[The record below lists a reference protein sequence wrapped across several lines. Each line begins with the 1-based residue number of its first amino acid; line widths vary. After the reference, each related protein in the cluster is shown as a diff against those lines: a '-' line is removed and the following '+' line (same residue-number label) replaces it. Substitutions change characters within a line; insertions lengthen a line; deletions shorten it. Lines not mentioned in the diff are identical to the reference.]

1 MSQYWDD
8 ELCHY
13 GILGMKW
20 GVRRY
25 ENADGTLTPAG
36 KARYSKYTESSDHAA
51 YRETKKKPVES
62 LSNKEL
68 QAYNQRAN
76 LEREFRRNKANA
88 GSIKR
93 GEETLKTVLSVGTTV
108 TSIVAL
114 ANTPGGKKII
124 AAGKKVA
131 AAAIKKK

>member
-8 ELCHY
+8 ELCHF
-13 GILGMKW
+13 GIKGMKW

-36 KARYSKYTESSDHAA
+36 KARYAKYTESADHVT

-76 LEREFRRNKANA
+76 LEREYRKNKSNS

-93 GEETLKTVLSVGTTV
+93 GEETLKTVLSIGTTI
-108 TSIVAL
+108 TSIAAL
-114 ANTPGGKKII
+114 SNTPGGKKII
-124 AAGKKVA
+124 RAGTNAAE
-131 AAAIKKK
+131 AILKKK

>member
-8 ELCHY
+8 ELYHF
-13 GILGMKW
+13 GIKGMKW

-36 KARYSKYTESSDHAA
+36 KARYAKYTESSDHAA

-76 LEREFRRNKANA
+76 LEREFRKNKHNS

-93 GEETLKTVLSVGTTV
+93 GEETLKTVLSIGTTV

-114 ANTPGGKKII
+114 ANTPGGKKIVQ
-124 AAGKKVA
+124 AGKSVVGA
-131 AAAIKKK
+131 VLKKK

>member
-1 MSQYWDD
+1 MSQYWDE
-8 ELCHY
+8 ELCHF
-13 GILGMKW
+13 GIKGMKW

-36 KARYSKYTESSDHAA
+36 KARYAKYTESADHAM
-51 YRETKKKPVES
+51 YRETKKKSVES

-76 LEREFRRNKANA
+76 LEREFLKNKKNA
-88 GSIKR
+88 SSIKR
-93 GEETLKTVLSVGTTV
+93 GEETLKTVLSIGTTI

-114 ANTPGGKKII
+114 TNTPGGKKII
-124 AAGKKVA
+124 NAGKA
-131 AAAIKKK
+131 ALDKTIKK

>member
-8 ELCHY
+8 ELCHF
-13 GILGMKW
+13 GIKGMKW

-36 KARYSKYTESSDHAA
+36 KARYAKYTESSDHAA

-76 LEREFRRNKANA
+76 LEREFRKNKHNS

-93 GEETLKTVLSVGTTV
+93 GEETLKTVLSIGTTV

-114 ANTPGGKKII
+114 ANTPGGKKIVQ
-124 AAGKKVA
+124 AGKSVA
-131 AAAIKKK
+131 GAVLKKK

>member
-1 MSQYWDD
+1 MSRFWDE
-8 ELCHY
+8 ELYHF
-13 GILGMKW
+13 GIKGMKW

-25 ENADGTLTPAG
+25 ENADGSLTPAG
-36 KARYSKYTESSDHAA
+36 RVRYAKYTESADHAT

-76 LEREFRRNKANA
+76 LEREFRKNKTNA

-93 GEETLKTVLSVGTTV
+93 GEETLKTVLSLGTTI

-114 ANTPGGKKII
+114 SNTPGGKKII
-124 AAGKKVA
+124 QAGKNA
-131 AAAIKKK
+131 ASKIVKKG